1 MSSLSRRNFTA
12 PLFLV
17 FLMVAMSWSSVLDNR
32 HDAHIETSLSDIV
45 VAHVVWSSSTTLDS
59 TDSVG
64 WSPSLAIDSNDNLH
78 VTYRDDTND
87 NLEYMTFNGSSW
99 STPFSLDSTGNVG
112 YHSSLAIDSNNNLHV
127 TYLDKT
133 NYNLE
138 YMTYDGSSWS
148 TPVSLDSTDS
158 VGWSPS
164 LAIDSN
170 DNLHVTYYD
179 NTNGNLEYMTYDGS
193 SWSTPISLDST
204 DLVGFYSSLAIDSND
219 NLHVTY
225 VDATNQNLE
234 YTTYDGSSW
243 STPIS
248 LDSTDSVG
256 YQSSLAIDSNDNLH
270 VTYRDATNRNLEYMT
285 YDGSSWSTPVS
296 LDSTDDVGYDSSLA
310 IDSSDNLHVAYYD
323 QTNDNLE
330 YVTHDGSSWS
340 TPVSLD
346 STDDVGWFPSLAI
359 DSNDNLHVTYLDDTN
374 DNLEYMTYSTPA
386 LPVISYSPSELN
398 LTNNTLMSVLSPTNT
413 GGSIGAFSTV
423 SGIVNATLDSTGRVG
438 DHNSI
443 AIDSN
448 DHSHLAY
455 YYSYN
460 SQTVEDLIYATDKS
474 GSWVITTLDSADS
487 VGMHTSIA
495 IDSNSAVHI
504 SYYDE
509 TNNDLKYAT
518 DKSGSWVLTTVDST
532 GDVGVD
538 TSIDIDSNDSVH
550 ISYYDSTNDDLK
562 YATDKSGSW
571 VNTTLDSS
579 ATMGRYSSIALDS
592 NDAVHISY
600 NDVTNRT
607 LKYATD
613 KSSTWVLST
622 LDSSNSVGRD
632 TSIDIDSNDKI
643 HISYLDYTS
652 WDLRYATD
660 KTGSW
665 VFSTIDS
672 AGNVGWYTSTALDSN
687 DAVHISY
694 YYDPMGNGNGEALK
708 YATDKNG
715 SWVMTTLVSI
725 SGKEMGR
732 DNEIALD
739 SNNEIHI
746 VYQDQT
752 SHDLL
757 YLQSTT
763 TVVNGFSISPSLSP
777 GLDFNT
783 SSGDISG
790 TPTIILGK
798 RMYTIT
804 GTNPNGTETA
814 YINITVVDNLPN
826 ISYSPDDLSL
836 TNNTASSDV
845 PLSPTLT
852 GSGVITSWT
861 IHPTLPNG
869 LSFSTS
875 NGTITGTPIEL
886 LTRTMFTVNGTN
898 TGGSSTAYV
907 NITVNAVTPVLSYT
921 PDSLVLTNN
930 SAMNTLSPT
939 TSGGDIVSWS
949 IDPALSSGL
958 MFNTANGEISGIP
971 DALSVLTVYTIS
983 ATNTGGTVTATVNI
997 TVNAVTP
1004 VLSYT
1009 PDSLVLTNN
1018 SAMTTLSSTT
1028 PGEDIVS
1035 WSIDPALSSGLTF
1048 NTANGEISGIP
1059 DALSVL
1065 TVYTISA
1072 TNTGGTV
1079 TATVNITV
1087 NAVAPVLSYSPDSF
1101 ILTNNSAMT
1110 TFSPT
1115 TSGGDIVTWSID
1127 PALSSGLTFNTASG
1141 EISGIPDALSVLTVY
1156 TISATNTGGTV
1167 TTTVNITVNAE
1178 IAVIS
1183 YSSSNLTLTRSLSM
1197 PTLSPTVAG
1206 GAVVSWEINPQLPS
1220 GLQFGSS
1227 NGSIWGASSV
1237 NMSQIQYTVWAN
1249 NSGGSAVAFLNITVV
1264 EPVAIIGYS
1273 PDSLTLIR
1281 TQPMTSIMP
1290 VMSGGQV
1297 ETWEIE
1303 PTLPLGLSFS
1313 NGVLSGTPEVNMT
1326 LTSFTIWA
1334 NNSGGA
1340 SFANITLLI
1349 HEPIPEVTYSPEN
1362 IVLTRGQNIT
1372 EIAPSLG
1379 EGMVAIWEISP
1390 SLPDGLVFENGGI
1403 SGTPVVN
1410 FTMTQYTVI
1419 AQNSGGSYTVT
1430 FNLTVVEPVAILSI
1444 ESNPP
1449 VLLRDNSSLALNITN
1464 DGGMVDVWEIFP
1476 SLPDGLV
1483 MENGSVSGIS
1493 SVNQSETIFTIWGN
1507 NSGGSDSVTFT
1518 LTVQEPEITIVEQ
1531 LPEQEPEVSI
1541 NLFIL
1546 SMIFFVPF
1554 VALIIVFKK
1563 HYELMY

>member
-17 FLMVAMSWSSVLDNR
+17 FLMVTMSWSSVLDNR
-32 HDAHIETSLSDIV
+32 HDAQTETSLSDIV
-45 VAHVVWSSSTTLDS
+45 ISHVGWGSPTSIDS
-59 TDSVG
+59 TDTVG
-64 WSPSLAIDSNDNLH
+64 KESSLAIDSNDNLH
-78 VTYRDDTND
+78 VTYLDSTWRNLEYMTHDGSSWSTPVTLDSTDDVGYQSSLAIDSNDHLHVTYRDSTND
-87 NLEYMTFNGSSW
+87 NLEYMTYDGSSW
-99 STPFSLDSTGNVG
+99 STPISLDSTDNVG
-112 YHSSLAIDSNNNLHV
+112 RESSLAIDSNDNLHV
-127 TYLDKT
+127 TYLDYT
-133 NYNLE
+133 NENLEYMTYDGSSWSTPVSLDSIDGVGYQSSLAIDSNDNLHVTYLDETNDNLEYVTYDGSSWSTPVSLDSTDKVGWLSSLAIDSSDNLHVTYLHLIDANLE

-148 TPVSLDSTDS
+148 TPVSLDSTDN
-158 VGWSPS
+158 VGSDSS
-164 LAIDSN
+164 LAIDSDDNLHVAYYDLTNENLEYMTHDGSSWSTPLTLDSAGGVGTDSSLVIDSN
-170 DNLHVTYYD
+170 DNLHVTYFD
-179 NTNGNLEYMTYDGS
+179 NSNGNLEYMMYAAAA
-193 SWSTPISLDST
+193 P
-204 DLVGFYSSLAIDSND
+204 
-219 NLHVTY
+219 
-225 VDATNQNLE
+225 
-234 YTTYDGSSW
+234 
-243 STPIS
+243 
-248 LDSTDSVG
+248 
-256 YQSSLAIDSNDNLH
+256 
-270 VTYRDATNRNLEYMT
+270 
-285 YDGSSWSTPVS
+285 
-296 LDSTDDVGYDSSLA
+296 
-310 IDSSDNLHVAYYD
+310 
-323 QTNDNLE
+323 
-330 YVTHDGSSWS
+330 
-340 TPVSLD
+340 
-346 STDDVGWFPSLAI
+346 
-359 DSNDNLHVTYLDDTN
+359 
-374 DNLEYMTYSTPA
+374 
-386 LPVISYSPSELN
+386 PVISYSPSELN

-579 ATMGRYSSIALDS
+579 ATMGRYSSIAVDS

-763 TVVNGFSISPSLSP
+763 TIASGFSINSSLPS
-777 GLDFNT
+777 GLVFNT
-783 SSGDISG
+783 STGTFSG
-790 TPTIILGK
+790 TPTAIIS
-798 RMYTIT
+798 RTMYTIT
-804 GTNPNGTETA
+804 GTNPNGTATA
-814 YINITVVDNLPN
+814 YINLTVVDNLPN

-869 LSFSTS
+869 LSFLTS
-875 NGTITGTPIEL
+875 NGTIAGTPIEL

-939 TSGGDIVSWS
+939 TLGGDIVSWS

-1004 VLSYT
+1004 VLSY
-1009 PDSLVLTNN
+1009 
-1018 SAMTTLSSTT
+1018 
-1028 PGEDIVS
+1028 
-1035 WSIDPALSSGLTF
+1035 
-1048 NTANGEISGIP
+1048 
-1059 DALSVL
+1059 
-1065 TVYTISA
+1065 
-1072 TNTGGTV
+1072 
-1079 TATVNITV
+1079 
-1087 NAVAPVLSYSPDSF
+1087 SPDSF

-1115 TSGGDIVTWSID
+1115 TSGGDIVSWSID

-1167 TTTVNITVNAE
+1167 TATVNITVNAE

-1227 NGSIWGASSV
+1227 NGSVWGASSV

-1249 NSGGSAVAFLNITVV
+1249 NSGGSAVALLNLTVV

-1281 TQPMTSIMP
+1281 TQSMTSIMP

-1297 ETWEIE
+1297 ETWEVE

-1464 DGGMVDVWEIFP
+1464 DGGMVDVWEISP

-1518 LTVQEPEITIVEQ
+1518 LTVQEPEIPIVEQ

>member
-930 SAMNTLSPT
+930 SAMNTLPPT

-1273 PDSLTLIR
+1273 PDSFTLIR

-1449 VLLRDNSSLALNITN
+1449 VLLRDNTSLALNITN
-1464 DGGMVDVWEIFP
+1464 DGGMVDVWEISP

-1483 MENGSVSGIS
+1483 MENGSVTGIS

-1518 LTVQEPEITIVEQ
+1518 LTVQEPEIPIVEQ

>member
-1 MSSLSRRNFTA
+1 
-12 PLFLV
+12 
-17 FLMVAMSWSSVLDNR
+17 
-32 HDAHIETSLSDIV
+32 
-45 VAHVVWSSSTTLDS
+45 
-59 TDSVG
+59 
-64 WSPSLAIDSNDNLH
+64 
-78 VTYRDDTND
+78 
-87 NLEYMTFNGSSW
+87 
-99 STPFSLDSTGNVG
+99 
-112 YHSSLAIDSNNNLHV
+112 
-127 TYLDKT
+127 
-133 NYNLE
+133 
-138 YMTYDGSSWS
+138 
-148 TPVSLDSTDS
+148 
-158 VGWSPS
+158 
-164 LAIDSN
+164 
-170 DNLHVTYYD
+170 
-179 NTNGNLEYMTYDGS
+179 MTYDGS

-660 KTGSW
+660 KSGSW

-898 TGGSSTAYV
+898 TGGSSTTLINLTVVDNLPNISYSPDDLSLTNNTASSDVPLSPTLTGSGVITSWTIHPTLPNGLSFSTSNGTIAGTPIELLTRTMFTVNGTNTGGSSTAYV

-930 SAMNTLSPT
+930 SAMNTLPPT

-1273 PDSLTLIR
+1273 PDSFTLIR

-1449 VLLRDNSSLALNITN
+1449 VLLRDNTSLALNITN
-1464 DGGMVDVWEIFP
+1464 DGGMVDVWEISP

-1483 MENGSVSGIS
+1483 MENGSVTGIS

-1518 LTVQEPEITIVEQ
+1518 LTVQEPEIPIVEQ

>member
-310 IDSSDNLHVAYYD
+310 IDSNDNLHVAYYD

-1273 PDSLTLIR
+1273 PDSFTLIR

-1449 VLLRDNSSLALNITN
+1449 VLLRDNTSLALNITN
-1464 DGGMVDVWEIFP
+1464 DGGMVDVWEISP

-1483 MENGSVSGIS
+1483 MENGSVTGIS

-1518 LTVQEPEITIVEQ
+1518 LTVQEPEIPIVEQ